1 MPRDA
6 SLRAGVPAAAA
17 RDDRRRG
24 LATAEP
30 VRSAVLT
37 LLGSFRLRV
46 GAAEVRLPAGAQRL
60 LVVLALRGRQSRSR
74 VAGTLWPDSPE
85 ARALGSLRTS
95 LWRINLAAP
104 ALVVDTG
111 GAIDLAPEVTVDA
124 RELMERTK
132 ALLQGAPSSTSTS
145 TSTGALPPGLD
156 DGGELLPDWDDE
168 WLADERERLCQLHL
182 HVRESFAERLA
193 SEGKFGLALDMA
205 LGALRLDTLRES
217 AHRSV
222 IRIHLQEGNLSEA
235 RRAYATCR
243 RVLAQELGV
252 APAPET
258 TRMLGLPA
266 DRPPRADRARPA
278 WGRP

>member
-6 SLRAGVPAAAA
+6 SIQAGVPAAAGA
-17 RDDRRRG
+17 RDGRRRG
-24 LATAEP
+24 PVTADP
-30 VRSAVLT
+30 AGSAVLT
-37 LLGSFRLRV
+37 LLGSFRLQV
-46 GAAEVRLPAGAQRL
+46 GPAEVRLPVGAQRL

-74 VAGTLWPDSPE
+74 VAGALWPDSPE
-85 ARALGSLRTS
+85 GRALGSLRTS
-95 LWRINLAAP
+95 LWRINQAAP

-132 ALLQGAPSSTSTS
+132 ALLQESPSSA
-145 TSTGALPPGLD
+145 GPLPPALG

-168 WLADERERLCQLHL
+168 WLADERERLRQLHL
-182 HVRESFAERLA
+182 HVRETFAERLA

-243 RVLAQELGV
+243 RVLEQELGV

-258 TRMLGLPA
+258 TRMLGLPV
-266 DRPPRADRARPA
+266 DRRPRADRARPA
-278 WGRP
+278 WGRT